1 MKHLLLKDITFNCIL
16 TESKQEE
23 TVENYVCA
31 ASESQVETHF
41 GTVLVVFY

>member
-1 MKHLLLKDITFNCIL
+1 MKQILKFCARIKTDLSLFNTIL
-16 TESKQEE
+16 T
-23 TVENYVCA
+23 V